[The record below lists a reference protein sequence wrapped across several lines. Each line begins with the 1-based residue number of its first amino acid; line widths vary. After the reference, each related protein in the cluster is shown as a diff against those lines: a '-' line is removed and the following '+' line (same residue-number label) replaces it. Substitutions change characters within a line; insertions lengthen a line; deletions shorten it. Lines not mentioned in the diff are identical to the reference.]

1 MLVLG
6 IILILIAAGV
16 LVAMLVSGTT
26 GPQATMF
33 DGHLHASALVFF
45 LIGAATLLVFI
56 MGLELIRSGLR
67 RANRNR
73 KNNKRLRR
81 LERREAARREEASR
95 REAAA
100 TTGPHA
106 STTDRSRAPEDSS
119 AATDPADTDA
129 ATRPADGPY
138 QTPPPPAR

>member
-6 IILILIAAGV
+6 VILVLIAAGA
-16 LVAMLVSGTT
+16 LVAMLVTGST
-26 GPQATMF
+26 GPQAAMF

-56 MGLELIRSGLR
+56 MGLELVRSGLR

-81 LERREAARREEASR
+81 LERREATRREDASR
-95 REAAA
+95 RGTAGTA
-100 TTGPHA
+100 GPSTNDADRDRA
-106 STTDRSRAPEDSS
+106 SEDAS
-119 AATDPADTDA
+119 ASADHGSADP

-138 QTPPPPAR
+138 QTPPPAR

>member
-6 IILILIAAGV
+6 LILILIAAGV
-16 LVAMLVSGTT
+16 LVAMLVSGST

-56 MGLELIRSGLR
+56 MGLELVRSGLR

-73 KNNKRLRR
+73 KNSKRLRR
-81 LERREAARREEASR
+81 LERREAARRQ
-95 REAAA
+95 EAARRGEGVTA
-100 TTGPHA
+100 GPTGSDADGGPTPADASAPADPA
-106 STTDRSRAPEDSS
+106 STD
-119 AATDPADTDA
+119 AT
-129 ATRPADGPY
+129 TRPADGPY
-138 QTPPPPAR
+138 QTPPPR